1 MAVMISSTVLGMVAF
16 DSFDELPERKL
27 QTESFE
33 FLFHVKVRE
42 PKRCYGNIKII
53 PNLL

>member
-1 MAVMISSTVLGMVAF
+1 MISSAVLGMAAF

-33 FLFHVKVRE
+33 FFFRVKVRK
-42 PKRCYGNIKII
+42 PKRCYGNLKII
-53 PNLL
+53 SNLP